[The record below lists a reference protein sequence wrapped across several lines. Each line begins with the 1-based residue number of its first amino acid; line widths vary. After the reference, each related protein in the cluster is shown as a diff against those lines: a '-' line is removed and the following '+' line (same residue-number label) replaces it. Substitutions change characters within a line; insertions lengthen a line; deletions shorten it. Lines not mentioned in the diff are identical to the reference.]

1 MKKRVITA
9 VILAAVLII
18 SFVLR
23 QVNAYIFDALILA
36 LSVAASVEVALCVN
50 KNTDDPAPKTTSL
63 VLAIVN
69 ACLTGGIFLTCLL
82 TNTLTFLPAFL
93 ALALFVTMVVLII
106 FTACKYKTF
115 VKTRFLLP
123 LAYPNY
129 LFLFF
134 YLINHLSAFNAGLNG
149 TVSLFLLVA
158 IFVICMFT
166 DTFAMIL
173 GITLKG
179 PKLCPKISPNKHL
192 IAFLGA
198 LVFGTCAGMATYAI
212 FNLIEPFKTIF
223 VNANLQ
229 LWLVAVFSFVASLLC
244 QIGDIFES
252 FIKRKLG
259 TKDMS
264 NFLPG
269 HGGIMDRVDG
279 ISFATVI
286 IFVFGIVAFV

>member
-9 VILAAVLII
+9 VILAAVLIV
-18 SFVLR
+18 SLVLR
-23 QVNAYIFDALILA
+23 QVNAYVFDALIFA

-50 KNTDDPAPKTTSL
+50 KNTEGEAPKTTTL

-82 TNTLTFLPAFL
+82 TNTLVFLPAFL
-93 ALALFVTMVVLII
+93 AMALFITAAILII

-115 VKTRFLLP
+115 VKTRFLMP

-134 YLINHLSAFNAGLNG
+134 YLINHLNAFNAGLNG
-149 TVSLFLLVA
+149 TVSLYLLVS
-158 IFVICMFT
+158 IFIICMFT
-166 DTFAMIL
+166 DTFAMFSGML
-173 GITLKG
+173 LKG
-179 PKLCPKISPNKHL
+179 PKLCPKISPNKRISGFVCAL
-192 IAFLGA
+192 I
-198 LVFGTCAGMATYAI
+198 FGTCAGMATYAI
-212 FNLIEPFKTIF
+212 FNLIEPFKAIF
-223 VNANLQ
+223 ANANLQ

-244 QIGDIFES
+244 QVGDIFES
-252 FIKRKLG
+252 FIKRKLD
-259 TKDMS
+259 TKDMG

-279 ISFATVI
+279 ISFATVV
-286 IFVFGIVAFV
+286 IFVFGMIAFI